1 MIKTNKSHSDHLL
14 DALVYGTSIQ
24 KVEVMG
30 CDIHWHS
37 ETKKNGIWKC
47 DQADSFQL
55 LEDEDN
61 HPDMSDFPN
70 RSRDYWK
77 FGLLQQVR
85 HVFDWSFEVRIK
97 FPDDASPEVRRV
109 FEAWGG
115 DAHSEGYRTR
125 EELKAKLE
133 ELRLLKAQQLI
144 GPSKEAEAISHH
156 FTCLENM
163 LGHLTSDVPDSDQR
177 IVFWFDN

>member
-1 MIKTNKSHSDHLL
+1 
-14 DALVYGTSIQ
+14 
-24 KVEVMG
+24 MG

-47 DQADSFQL
+47 DQAESFQL

-61 HPDMSDFPN
+61 HPDMDNFPN
-70 RSRDYWK
+70 RNRDYWK

-85 HVFDWSFEVRIK
+85 SVFDWSFDERIG
-97 FPDDASPEVRRV
+97 FPDDASPEVRQV
-109 FEAWGG
+109 FEAWGS

-125 EELKAKLE
+125 EELKTKLE
-133 ELRLLKAQQLI
+133 ELRLMKTQQLI
-144 GPSKEAEAISHH
+144 SPNENKLAIDHN
-156 FTCLENM
+156 FACLENM
-163 LGHLTSDVPDSDQR
+163 ISNLSSNVPDNNQR

>member
-1 MIKTNKSHSDHLL
+1 
-14 DALVYGTSIQ
+14 
-24 KVEVMG
+24 MG

-37 ETKKNGIWKC
+37 ETKSNGIWKC
-47 DQADSFQL
+47 DQADSFEPDN
-55 LEDEDN
+55 EDSG
-61 HPDMSDFPN
+61 PDMDDFPN

-85 HVFDWSFEVRIK
+85 SVFDWSFDERIE
-97 FPDDASPEVRRV
+97 FPDDASPEVRQL
-109 FEAWGG
+109 FEAWGS

-125 EELKAKLE
+125 EELKSKLD
-133 ELRLLKAQQLI
+133 ELKLLKAQQLI
-144 GPSKEAEAISHH
+144 NPGNEAEAISHH

-163 LGHLTSDVPDSDQR
+163 LANLTSDVPDSDQR

>member
-1 MIKTNKSHSDHLL
+1 
-14 DALVYGTSIQ
+14 
-24 KVEVMG
+24 MG

-37 ETKKNGIWKC
+37 ETKRNGQWEC

-61 HPDMSDFPN
+61 APEMDAFPN

-85 HVFDWSFEVRIK
+85 SVFAWSFDERIE
-97 FPDDASPEVRRV
+97 FPKDASSEIRQM
-109 FEAWGG
+109 FEEWSS

-125 EELKAKLE
+125 EELKAKRE
-133 ELRLLKAQQLI
+133 ELKLLKTQQLI
-144 GPSKEAEAISHH
+144 SPSKEAEAINHH
-156 FTCLENM
+156 LTCLENM
-163 LGHLTSDVPDSDQR
+163 LANLTSDVPDSDQR